1 MEGRPDNKKP
11 RLTKSICADIGEAL
25 VSFANADGG
34 AILIGVE
41 DDGTITDI
49 PHSDEDIHTMLN
61 STHTHVYQDQ
71 LLPLSN
77 ANKLVLD
84 NKTILYFSL
93 VSVQEMG
100 STLI

>member
-41 DDGTITDI
+41 DDGTVTGI

-61 STHTHVYQDQ
+61 STYTHVYQDQ

-93 VSVQEMG
+93 VSIQEMG
-100 STLI
+100 SILV